1 MPSSPTSADR
11 ERKREGEENLTN
23 EKTFIVKGRG
33 MEGVAHPNST
43 DFAVP
48 SSYPKEGKPEGS
60 IKVAREKP
68 HFAKGASI
76 SFFAQQYSSSSLSLI
91 VLFYSMDHGMA
102 LTKMFHRTEK
112 WHATIFRCLL
122 CTAMQKWADLK
133 GSTAAR
139 GH

>member
-68 HFAKGASI
+68 HKQFCQRSVHFI
-76 SFFAQQYSSSSLSLI
+76 FVQQHSSRSLSNF
-91 VLFYSMDHGMA
+91 LFHGPFYGSNQDVSQDREMA
-102 LTKMFHRTEK
+102 CNYF
-112 WHATIFRCLL
+112 
-122 CTAMQKWADLK
+122 
-133 GSTAAR
+133 
-139 GH
+139 